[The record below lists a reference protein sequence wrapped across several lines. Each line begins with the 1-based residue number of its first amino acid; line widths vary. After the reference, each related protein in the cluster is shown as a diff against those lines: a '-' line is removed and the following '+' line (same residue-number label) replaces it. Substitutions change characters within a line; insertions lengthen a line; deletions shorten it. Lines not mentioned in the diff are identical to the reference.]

1 MKIQFASL
9 AKRFRH
15 RALIFATV
23 LVVVPTLW
31 MSVSFSQ
38 DGVGAVKTP
47 KHIASDATRWP
58 GMGDQRT

>member
-23 LVVVPTLW
+23 MVVVRRY
-31 MSVSFSQ
+31 
-38 DGVGAVKTP
+38 G
-47 KHIASDATRWP
+47 
-58 GMGDQRT
+58 